1 MFAAGAF
8 KGCVN
13 YLVPLVGSLVL
24 QNIFVVPIEMTSGR
38 GINSVAVNSEV
49 RCKSDKMKNRVP
61 E

>member
-1 MFAAGAF
+1 MLFLSCSIIQIMFAAGAF

-38 GINSVAVNSEV
+38 GINIALTV
-49 RCKSDKMKNRVP
+49 
-61 E
+61 

>member
-38 GINSVAVNSEV
+38 GINIALTV
-49 RCKSDKMKNRVP
+49 
-61 E
+61 